1 MRDMLS
7 SASYKPVFSGH
18 ETFPLRQLWL
28 RKAFDAVQGIS
39 NESRKTSPF
48 ASDDAI
54 AQLGVGK
61 NMVNAIRHWAMACR
75 VIDAEDR
82 PTEFG
87 QRLLG
92 AEGLDPFCEHRAT
105 PWLVHWHLAGDG
117 HRSTTWYWLFNHI
130 SQQTFDA
137 ETILESLS
145 DYAVERKVRGA
156 ASTLKRDIECCL
168 RSYVPRVGH
177 ESPEDVT
184 DGVLGELGLL
194 HARGKTYEFRRG
206 RKPSLPDGVFGYA
219 LLDYWSR
226 LSESAMTLSFDRIA
240 HDYGSPGRVFKLDEN
255 AVADRL
261 VNLPKLTRNRLLWT
275 ETAGMRQIAYR
286 GKEPLD
292 VPKLKFSL
300 LEAAYA

>member
-1 MRDMLS
+1 MRGMLS
-7 SASYKPVFSGH
+7 SGSYRPVFSGH

-28 RKAFDAVQGIS
+28 RKAFDAAQDNANG
-39 NESRKTSPF
+39 SRKTSPF
-48 ASDDAI
+48 VSDDAI

-75 VIDAEDR
+75 VIDDQDR
-82 PTEFG
+82 PTELG
-87 QRLLG
+87 KLLLG
-92 AEGLDPFCEHRAT
+92 TQGLDRFCEHPAT

-137 ETILESLS
+137 ETILESLR
-145 DYAVERKVRGA
+145 DYAAERKVRGA

-168 RSYVPRVGH
+168 RSYVPRVGQ

-184 DGVLGELGLL
+184 DCVLGELGLL

-206 RKPSLPDGVFGYA
+206 RKPSLPDGMFGYA

-226 LSESAMTLSFDRIA
+226 HGKAATTLSFDRIA
-240 HDYGSPGRVFKLDEN
+240 HEYGSPGRVFKLDEN

-261 VNLPKLTRNRLLWT
+261 ANLPKLSRNRLLWT
-275 ETAGMRQIAYR
+275 ETAGMRQVVYR
-286 GKEPLD
+286 AKEPLD
-292 VPKLKFSL
+292 SAKLKL
-300 LEAAYA
+300 LETAYA